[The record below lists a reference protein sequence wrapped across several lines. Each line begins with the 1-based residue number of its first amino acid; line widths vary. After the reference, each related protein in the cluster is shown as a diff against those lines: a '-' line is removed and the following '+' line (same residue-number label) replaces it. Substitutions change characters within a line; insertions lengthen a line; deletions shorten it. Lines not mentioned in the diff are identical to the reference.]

1 MYSSIRR
8 WWDFAS
14 SDAPTTRSASS
25 TAISPISP
33 RSSWKTR
40 SRSARISSCAFAT
53 VAAAS
58 RSARAWMS
66 ARSWSAVFLAS
77 SMMALDSCRAF
88 ASCCR

>member
-1 MYSSIRR
+1 VRLGVERR
-8 WWDFAS
+8 ADHALREL
-14 SDAPTTRSASS
+14 DGDLADLAPELLEDPVALGPDLLLRL
-25 TAISPISP
+25 
-33 RSSWKTR
+33 RDG
-40 SRSARISSCAFAT
+40 
-53 VAAAS
+53 AAAS